1 MIRTFQ
7 SLRFVLMVGI
17 GGGAP
22 GPPVSEDSQEEDIR
36 LGDIV
41 VGFPKDSHSGVL
53 QYDMGKL
60 ESHGRFTIRS
70 HLNKPPK
77 ALLTAV
83 GILQSEHDFGEGEMV
98 QYLQSSL
105 GYLQKKRTK
114 KLKAYHFPGRG
125 KDLLFKADYN
135 HEDNE
140 KNCSQPYAALASAA
154 YAKDLLRVV
163 QPKEVENTKAI
174 AEIVQELHD
183 AVRQINNVTEHIE
196 LTQQERQRDEILRR
210 LSPLE
215 PQKRHQDIRSSR
227 VPGTGK
233 WLLDEPNFKDWCS
246 GKNSHRVLCC
256 SGIPGAGKSVLASL
270 VIDHITA
277 LSNGPVLNVGIAF
290 IYCDYRD
297 QALQTPINLAASL
310 LGQLLSI
317 PSSLPQEVIEI
328 YQKKYRKNNL
338 FEQGDIDAMLLH
350 ACQQF
355 DRAYICIDALDEAQ
369 NREALLNSL
378 RKLIPLVQ
386 LFVTGRPH
394 IPAIVE
400 RYFVGA
406 LRINIE
412 ATKDDIE
419 RFVAT
424 KIDEDWARDKYL
436 MDENLKH
443 EILGEVAKASQKM
456 FLLPILQI
464 QMVLDERTKANRR
477 SALNKLPGE
486 LYKAFESTIDRIVRQ
501 SRSSSDLALD
511 ILMWTH
517 LAERPLNVNELFDA
531 LAVKIG
537 DKDLDTDNFPSRQSW
552 LDCCLGLVIVDEETS
567 TVRLVH
573 FSLQEYLHTRGE
585 YYFNRGHDRIAK
597 TCLTYL
603 CFDRILA
610 SPASDGDVLLRNF
623 PFLDYAA
630 SQWEHHTRK
639 EINLSKQSTDL
650 SVSYLLQTQSSL
662 RSSLVFLLKN
672 LSSEYRVN
680 TENFF
685 GSFSGFHIA
694 AYLGA
699 HLEVFKLLT
708 SRKPEDIDLKERYN
722 NRTPLSYAVEAGH
735 LEVVRHLIDTCK
747 AKIDNGGGEYTT
759 LGYAAREGHVEVVR
773 LLVNTDQIDLNAKTT
788 GFGETPLFCAAARG
802 HFKVVDFLINTHQL
816 KVNPSKSNV
825 YCQTPLSVAAE
836 NGHIEVVK
844 LLIEANVADI
854 NSEDGCG
861 CTPLI
866 YAALHGSTE
875 IVRLLV
881 NTKGVDINHVDIEGR
896 TAFSYAL
903 ARGYVEIA
911 ELLNTE
917 EVDLNSKSWWVDQ
930 MLQTYAHVVVAA
942 QLLRLQHQD
951 HPFEPVLEKD

>member
-125 KDLLFKADYN
+125 KDPLFKADYN

-140 KNCSQPYAALASAA
+140 KNCSVCDLNQTERRIDRDTDNPVVHYGLIASGNTVMKSARQRDELRDRHKVICFEMEAAGLVDNFPCLVTRGTCDYSDDHKNDLWQPYAALASAA

-210 LSPLE
+210 
-215 PQKRHQDIRSSR
+215 R
-227 VPGTGK
+227 VTGTGK

-290 IYCDYRD
+290 IYY
-297 QALQTPINLAASL
+297 
-310 LGQLLSI
+310 
-317 PSSLPQEVIEI
+317 
-328 YQKKYRKNNL
+328 
-338 FEQGDIDAMLLH
+338 
-350 ACQQF
+350 
-355 DRAYICIDALDEAQ
+355 ALDEAQ
-369 NREALLNSL
+369 NREVLLNSL

-443 EILGEVAKASQKM
+443 EILGEIAKASQKM

-464 QMVLDERTKANRR
+464 QM
-477 SALNKLPGE
+477 

-537 DKDLDTDNFPSRQSW
+537 GKDLDTDNFPSRQSW
-552 LDCCLGLVIVDEETS
+552 LDCCLGLVIVDEVTS

-573 FSLQEYLHTRGE
+573 FSFQEYLHTRGE
-585 YYFNRGHDRIAK
+585 YYFNRGHERIAK
-597 TCLTYL
+597 PCLTYL

-630 SQWEHHTRK
+630 SQWGHHTRK

-650 SVSYLLQTQSSL
+650 SVSYLLQMQSSL

-773 LLVNTDQIDLNAKTT
+773 LLVNTDQIDLNANTT
-788 GFGETPLFCAAARG
+788 EFGETPRTIYGILRRRPGLAE
-802 HFKVVDFLINTHQL
+802 KEDI
-816 KVNPSKSNV
+816 
-825 YCQTPLSVAAE
+825 TPHA
-836 NGHIEVVK
+836 
-844 LLIEANVADI
+844 
-854 NSEDGCG
+854 
-861 CTPLI
+861 
-866 YAALHGSTE
+866 
-875 IVRLLV
+875 
-881 NTKGVDINHVDIEGR
+881 
-896 TAFSYAL
+896 
-903 ARGYVEIA
+903 
-911 ELLNTE
+911 
-917 EVDLNSKSWWVDQ
+917 
-930 MLQTYAHVVVAA
+930 
-942 QLLRLQHQD
+942 
-951 HPFEPVLEKD
+951 